1 MKLQITLP
9 ILALAS
15 LFSSCAPAPVTYV
28 EEHNVTVQERPRYTK
43 PKPKAVYRPAVK
55 RDAPEDFR
63 AVETPN

>member
-1 MKLQITLP
+1 MKLQFTLS

-15 LFSSCAPAPVTYV
+15 IFSSCAPAPVTYV
-28 EEHNVTVQERPRYTK
+28 EEHNVTVRERKYVK
-43 PKPKAVYRPAVK
+43 PKPVYRPAVK

>member
-1 MKLQITLP
+1 MKFQITLP

-15 LFSSCAPAPVTYV
+15 IFSSCAPAPVTYV
-28 EEHNVTVQERPRYTK
+28 EEHNVTVQERPKYTK
-43 PKPKAVYRPAVK
+43 PKPVYRPAVK